1 MKRVLD
7 LVMLLP
13 HVNKRQLLKYTFLGI
28 LSGLFSFLFIN
39 AVTLVVGLIIAG
51 ELTRVSI
58 EYVILFTSTILLF
71 IWTRGALSLAV
82 IRLSQSLFWSLR
94 INILSLVLKANYQQ
108 MVKGKVEVHAALVN
122 DVNVLTNASMGII
135 NFFTSV
141 ILAVSC
147 LVYLLSISL
156 ILFGITLVIA
166 LIGVVV
172 YHLSSGNDILNFRKA
187 RGLENKFQE
196 NFNAILDGF
205 KEIYLEPKKGKAIF
219 DQKIRNLAT
228 EAYINNTRAQTGFLN
243 NQIIGQVLF
252 YILISSVLLFFSIWL
267 NIKAS
272 DTISFVFTLLYLL
285 NSIEMVMILLPQ
297 IARANVASTHLLD
310 LKKRLEDT
318 NSSNLISETFL
329 ANEEF
334 EGLSIRNLEFY
345 YGEQDKSFGIGPV
358 NFDVQK
364 GEIVFIY
371 GGNGSGKTTFIH
383 SLVGLCMPSDGEIR
397 CNGIL
402 INEKNYAGYRSLF
415 SVVFSDFYLFNELL
429 AIDKLDVE
437 KWNYYLELFELEDKV
452 KIEGKSFSTT
462 DLSTGQRKRLALIS
476 ALLEAKPVLVIDE
489 WAADQDPYFRRKFY
503 TEILSLLKEEGFTII
518 AITHDDK
525 YYHCADKLYRM
536 DYGKLVEESIN
547 VLI

>member
-13 HVNKRQLLKYTFLGI
+13 HVNKRQLSKYTFLGI